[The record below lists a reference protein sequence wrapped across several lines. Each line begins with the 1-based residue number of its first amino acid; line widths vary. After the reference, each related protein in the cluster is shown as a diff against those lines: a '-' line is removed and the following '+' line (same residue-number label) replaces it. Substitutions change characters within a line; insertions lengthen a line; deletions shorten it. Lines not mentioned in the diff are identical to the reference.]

1 MKTLFKSGDV
11 DVTLL
16 NETFLN
22 KKKLLNDVQSFDASA
37 GRL

>member
-22 KKKLLNDVQSFDASA
+22 EKKLLNDVQPFNAAA
-37 GRL
+37 GGL